1 MVLRKAGSNWVEGDR
16 FFDRDAEL
24 RQLKLRVADGTH
36 TLITAQRRMGKTSLL
51 REFLRRLREDAEF
64 EAVFAD
70 LESAQTSADV
80 VAELGTASRHIQSLS
95 SRLKAMGA
103 KATGRIE
110 SVEAFELKVQLRANV
125 DAGTWRQQGEALFAA
140 MERNRKPV
148 VLAIDELPIFLTT
161 LLENSHA
168 ERHGEG
174 ARDAADF
181 MNWLRS
187 MAQRYRRVTLIL
199 AGSIG
204 LMPVLRRLGLSAQAN
219 VYETLDLEAWD
230 EKTAIACLG
239 ELACTAEIDFPA
251 DLRRQVCVRL
261 RCCVPHH
268 VQQYFAYLHERLV
281 RGGRTKAE
289 RSDIDAVYD
298 QMLGVRGQIDL
309 AHYEDRLR
317 MALGED
323 DYLTALE
330 LLTEA
335 AVAGGTLATGTLSR
349 YRDTAAYGSVD
360 SVLYVLEHD
369 GYFAPLPEGHRFV
382 SGLFEDW
389 WRARHGGHFVP
400 IEQRSG

>member
-1 MVLRKAGSNWVEGDR
+1 MALPKAGSNWVEGDR

-24 RQLKLRVADGTH
+24 EQLRRRVADGTH

-51 REFLRRLREDAEF
+51 REFLRRLREEGLF

-110 SVEAFELKVQLRANV
+110 SLEAFELKVQLRANV
-125 DAGTWRQQGEALFAA
+125 DGGTWRQQDEALFAA
-140 MERNRKPV
+140 MERSRKPV
-148 VLAIDELPIFLTT
+148 VLAVDELPIFLTT
-161 LLENSHA
+161 VLGDSA
-168 ERHGEG
+168 EQRGEG
-174 ARDAADF
+174 TRDAADF
-181 MNWLRS
+181 MNWLRT

-219 VYETLDLEAWD
+219 VYAPLELKAWD
-230 EKTAIACLG
+230 EEMAVACLG
-239 ELACTAEIDFPA
+239 ELASTAGIDFPA
-251 DLRRQVCVRL
+251 ELRQQVCTRL

-268 VQQYFAYLHERLV
+268 VQQFFAHLDERLV
-281 RGGRTKAE
+281 RNRRGKAE
-289 RSDIDAVYD
+289 RSDIEAVYD
-298 QMLGVRGQIDL
+298 EMLGVRGQIDL

-323 DYLTALE
+323 DYLTALQ

-335 AVAGGTLATGTLSR
+335 TVAGGTLATTTLSR
-349 YRDTAAYGSVD
+349 YRDAGLSGSVD

-369 GYFAPLPEGHRFV
+369 GYLMPDPQGYRFV

-389 WRARHGGHFVP
+389 WRARHGAHFVP
-400 IEQRSG
+400 IEQRGG